1 MLFDTQFNYCPLVW
15 MFRSLQNNNNVKHL
29 HERRFRRIQNDKL
42 SSYED
47 LLNKDGSVSIHHRN
61 IQGLAREILQ
71 IKHGQSC
78 ETVTDIFTQKTKE
91 YNFRQN
97 RDFRIPSAKNTVYLG
112 SESTYYYQNLG
123 NSSEKNKW
131 IQFSNQIQKRN
142 QKLGTT
148 KLPSEAL
155 QAIYKWC
162 WFSSVMS
169 KVLALLF
176 YY

>member
-1 MLFDTQFNYCPLVW
+1 

-29 HERRFRRIQNDKL
+29 HERRFRRIQNHKL

-97 RDFRIPSAKNTVYLG
+97 KGFRIPSAKNTVYLG

-123 NSSEKNKW
+123 NSSEKNK
-131 IQFSNQIQKRN
+131 
-142 QKLGTT
+142 
-148 KLPSEAL
+148 
-155 QAIYKWC
+155 
-162 WFSSVMS
+162 
-169 KVLALLF
+169 
-176 YY
+176 